1 MKGRGMELLAEH
13 GVERS
18 PPIQTAL
25 DLFGIRLVHHVLQ
38 KPDASRGTWASLHD
52 IGHAF
57 AQDIANLSGITFAS
71 PWEKKKRTVRKTHHL
86 RKGPLRQG
94 IC

>member
-1 MKGRGMELLAEH
+1 MELLAEH

-57 AQDIANLSGITFAS
+57 VQDIANLSGITFTS
-71 PWEKKKRTVRKTHHL
+71 PSEKKKDCEKDPPHCARVFAETNSE
-86 RKGPLRQG
+86 
-94 IC
+94 